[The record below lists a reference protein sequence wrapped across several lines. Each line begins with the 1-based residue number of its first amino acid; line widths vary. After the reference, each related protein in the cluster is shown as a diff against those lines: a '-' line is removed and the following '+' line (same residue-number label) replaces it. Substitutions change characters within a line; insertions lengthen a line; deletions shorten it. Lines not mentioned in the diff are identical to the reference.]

1 MTLLPGNARIL
12 VATDDVQQILREPH
26 QGQFSSVQLL
36 GGCFVMVTTSTNTSN
51 ASDCNLSET
60 GIAIAT
66 HSAAHDTN
74 LSSLPFPSARGEK
87 PHR

>member
-1 MTLLPGNARIL
+1 
-12 VATDDVQQILREPH
+12 
-26 QGQFSSVQLL
+26 
-36 GGCFVMVTTSTNTSN
+36 MVTTSTNTSN